1 MKEIVREDKCSEPT
15 LIMGD
20 VFTWISHIT
29 QTRNVKL
36 SRTFYQIMY
45 SSDNQS
51 HLGLHRRSTGS
62 RHTHRHHNYLL
73 ARATPTWSLFI
84 SGCDD
89 IKSLGVTGLSI
100 VGAWQRQRDT
110 DPEEWQRLTSTERE
124 RSQGPH
130 AACVLSRCL
139 AWVIDIVS
147 IITLLCSTSICFMN
161 REERFN
167 FKWEMFIYVYFK
179 CLSSKSC
186 LCCHP
191 LSFDSQS

>member
-1 MKEIVREDKCSEPT
+1 MIVTHALNVLFNHS
-15 LIMGD
+15 LI
-20 VFTWISHIT
+20 
-29 QTRNVKL
+29 
-36 SRTFYQIMY
+36 

-51 HLGLHRRSTGS
+51 HLGPHRRSTGS
-62 RHTHRHHNYLL
+62 RHTHRHRNYLL

-84 SGCDD
+84 SWCVM
-89 IKSLGVTGLSI
+89 ILSHWVSLDWVLWVRDRGSVTLT
-100 VGAWQRQRDT
+100 Q
-110 DPEEWQRLTSTERE
+110 EWQGLTSTERE

-130 AACVLSRCL
+130 AAHVLSRCL

-147 IITLLCSTSICFMN
+147 IITLLCSICFVN

-167 FKWEMFIYVYFK
+167 ININEECLFMFVYFRG
-179 CLSSKSC
+179 LSSKSC